1 MIHLSMEIHTLHG
14 HAIGYNNSRG
24 CICIYTAVRMNS
36 VKYFFFFSVVPGFV
50 VLFSCFF
57 VFFCFFICFN
67 FFVSVVLL
75 FFCGVFNF

>member
-14 HAIGYNNSRG
+14 HVIGYNNSRG

-50 VLFSCFF
+50 VLFSSGFLFF
-57 VFFCFFICFN
+57 VFCCFYYYYY
-67 FFVSVVLL
+67 L
-75 FFCGVFNF
+75 FFF